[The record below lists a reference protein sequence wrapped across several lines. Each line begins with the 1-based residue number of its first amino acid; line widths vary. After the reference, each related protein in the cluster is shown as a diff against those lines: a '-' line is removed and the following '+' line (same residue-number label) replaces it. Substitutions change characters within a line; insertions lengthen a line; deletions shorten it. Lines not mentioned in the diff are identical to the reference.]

1 MTSNR
6 PVFTPEHEEFRS
18 LVKEFLAREVAP
30 HHEAWERNGQV
41 DPSVYKAAA
50 DRGVLCFSV
59 PTEYGGL
66 GIDDFRYNAIVAE
79 ELSESGLGGPALTLH
94 NDIVAPYLLRLTTEE
109 QRQKWLVG
117 LAAGDLTF
125 AIAMSEPGAG
135 SDLAGIRTSARRE
148 GDEWVINGQKTFIS
162 NGILSDVVIVVCRT
176 DPRSEEHT
184 SELQSLMRIS
194 YAVFCLK
201 KKKTIHTHT
210 NT

>member
-50 DRGVLCFSV
+50 ERGVLGFSV

-94 NDIVAPYLLRLTTEE
+94 NDTVAPYLLRLAPAD
-109 QRQKWLVG
+109 QRQKWPLR
-117 LAAGDLTF
+117 LASRDPNVATP
-125 AIAMSEPGAG
+125 MREPG
-135 SDLAGIRTSARRE
+135 
-148 GDEWVINGQKTFIS
+148 
-162 NGILSDVVIVVCRT
+162 
-176 DPRSEEHT
+176 H
-184 SELQSLMRIS
+184 
-194 YAVFCLK
+194 
-201 KKKTIHTHT
+201 
-210 NT
+210 

>member
-1 MTSNR
+1 MRISDWSSD
-6 PVFTPEHEEFRS
+6 VCS
-18 LVKEFLAREVAP
+18 SDL
-30 HHEAWERNGQV
+30 
-41 DPSVYKAAA
+41 
-50 DRGVLCFSV
+50 
-59 PTEYGGL
+59 
-66 GIDDFRYNAIVAE
+66 
-79 ELSESGLGGPALTLH
+79 PALTLH

-176 DPRSEEHT
+176 DPEAGHKGFSLIAVERDPRTEAQT
-184 SELQSLMRIS
+184 SELQSQKR
-194 YAVFCLK
+194 
-201 KKKTIHTHT
+201 
-210 NT
+210 